1 MVLGESHQIGNI
13 IHGKNIQNLP
23 KKDIREILP
32 TLKSAF
38 CSPQDVLTN
47 VHEKKFSAQPK
58 KLKEEIVQGRYI
70 QCF

>member
-1 MVLGESHQIGNI
+1 MVLRESQQTGNI
-13 IHGKNIQNLP
+13 VHGKNIQKLP

-47 VHEKKFSAQPK
+47 VHEKKFSTQPE
-58 KLKEEIVQGRYI
+58 KLKEEIVQGSYI